1 MALPNYVKFQRGTLV
16 AYNRLSQKD
25 ENTLYFIYDAEDETK
40 GTLYLGARLIGS
52 VGGSGGVNNLS
63 ELSDVLVSEA
73 RTGDFLVLNSE
84 GKWTSTSASGVA
96 EAILSAGGQFIEI
109 DEDEF
114 TLNPVNSNK
123 LELKGYSTAATGLV
137 PTKGSTG
144 ITWVSL
150 PPDLSSRVG
159 NLETSLN
166 ASTTAISQIQ
176 TELAAVDGKITNAIA
191 SANHLSYQV
200 VNDLSAA
207 TAENVIYLY
216 DNGSVE
222 VNNHYEEYLL
232 TNGSLERIG
241 STAIDLS
248 QYATV
253 TAVSVLD
260 TRVGNLETT
269 VGSLTTAVST
279 IQTNMGNF
287 VLTST
292 FNAVIGDLSSVNGT
306 LNNLNADDSIA
317 DTLIDI
323 YDRLTW
329 QEMT

>member
-40 GTLYLGARLIGS
+40 GTLYLGSRLIGS
-52 VGGSGGVNNLS
+52 VGGSEGVNNLS

-84 GKWTSTSASGVA
+84 GKWTSTSATGVA
-96 EAILSAGGQFIEI
+96 QAILSAGGQFIEI
-109 DEDEF
+109 DTNEF
-114 TLNPVNSNK
+114 TFNAVNGNQ
-123 LELKGYSTAATGLV
+123 LELKGYSNAANGLV
-137 PTKGSTG
+137 PTKGDTG
-144 ITWVSL
+144 IEWVSL

-159 NLETSLN
+159 NLEAGLN
-166 ASTTAISQIQ
+166 ASTTAISHIQ
-176 TELAAVDGKITNAIA
+176 TELAAVDGKINSAIA

-200 VNDLSAA
+200 INNLSAA
-207 TAENVIYLY
+207 TAENVVYLF
-216 DNGSVE
+216 DNGSTE
-222 VNNHYEEYLL
+222 VNNHYEEYLI
-232 TNGSLERIG
+232 TNGNLERIG
-241 STAIDLS
+241 STAIDLT

-260 TRVGNLETT
+260 TRIGTLETT

-279 IQTNMGNF
+279 LQANMDNF
-287 VLTST
+287 VLTTT
-292 FNAVIGDLSSVNGT
+292 FNAVIGNLSSVNGT
-306 LNNLNADDSIA
+306 LNNLDADDSIT

-323 YDRLTW
+323 YERLTW